1 VTVTDPREHCGALS
15 PQTLL
20 TAPRTECVLRPGHS
34 GSHADEVGCRWWPIA
49 DEQPAAPAGPAP
61 ATDRAA
67 LSAKL
72 WQIAEHH
79 IVAEWICCEPLNPKH
94 DLCAKGYAALG
105 MVKTLLVDGDPEKA
119 WNPQAPLLDL
129 VLSLLPAP
137 TDQTAVARVRALHQP
152 MERGPFTICAHCSG
166 WDGKWRCLGVVTDY
180 PCPTVRALDGEPA
193 REAQQDPTQDD
204 TLPAGPWEISYHQ
217 MSPARLNPG
226 VCICGLGPAAV
237 VHNEPPHACSS
248 RLTAPHQVPVAGL
261 CTLCH
266 HHETAACHTPTAV
279 ARPGQP
285 ETDEET
291 RHEPV
296 GVVAAAEAGEPP
308 ACSCGAI
315 VWCDL
320 RKPST

>member
-1 VTVTDPREHCGALS
+1 VTVTDRTETAPEKTVREHVTTLHLIGEQLS
-15 PQTLL
+15 QIESWFWQHL
-20 TAPRTECVLRPGHS
+20 
-34 GSHADEVGCRWWPIA
+34 ADVRE
-49 DEQPAAPAGPAP
+49 AATPAGPAL

-67 LSAKL
+67 LRER
-72 WQIAEHH
+72 IAE
-79 IVAEWICCEPLNPKH
+79 ALATCQGGTTW
-94 DLCAKGYAALG
+94 AA
-105 MVKTLLVDGDPEKA
+105 MADA
-119 WNPQAPLLDL
+119 
-129 VLSLLPAP
+129 VLAVLPAFEP
-137 TDQTAVARVRALHQP
+137 ALPSKTGPKAGSKAAVLLWAADQIDAGWFTTAATATAELRRLAGEAQQDEAPVDRTAVYAEAADRLAAKYSDDDPAVEDMRLWAEEAR
-152 MERGPFTICAHCSG
+152 T
-166 WDGKWRCLGVVTDY
+166 
-180 PCPTVRALDGEPA
+180 A

-285 ETDEET
+285 ET
-291 RHEPV
+291 EP
-296 GVVAAAEAGEPP
+296 EAQ
-308 ACSCGAI
+308 S
-315 VWCDL
+315 
-320 RKPST
+320 